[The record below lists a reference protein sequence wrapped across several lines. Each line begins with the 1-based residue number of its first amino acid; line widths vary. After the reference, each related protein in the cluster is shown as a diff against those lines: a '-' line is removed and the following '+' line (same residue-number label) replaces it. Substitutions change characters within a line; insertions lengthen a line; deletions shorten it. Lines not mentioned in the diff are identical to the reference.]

1 MYNKFKDIRRVFKT
15 WYVIR
20 GNEHLRMGNWED
32 AIYLAKVSDKPCNV
46 MSEQFYKQNY
56 ETKGY

>member
-1 MYNKFKDIRRVFKT
+1 MNLDVRHSVGS

-20 GNEHLRMGNWED
+20 GKEHLRMGSWED

-46 MSEQFYKQNY
+46 MSEHFYKQCY
-56 ETKGY
+56 SSAD

>member
-1 MYNKFKDIRRVFKT
+1 MDVRRAFKS

-20 GNEHLRMGNWED
+20 GKEHLRMGSWED
-32 AIYLAKVSDKPCNV
+32 AIYLAKVSDTTCNV
-46 MSEQFYKQNY
+46 MSEQQYKLRY